1 MRMARQF
8 WTGFIDM
15 LEPMRGLGFQAF
27 GTSASSNP
35 NRLSKTTN
43 SYCGAFVACVGSRV
57 DWKSAA
63 IQISF
68 YFIKKKIKEKNAKN
82 KKKKLSKKNL
92 SNTRVCLQIE
102 SGLCRNFE
110 IFF

>member
-27 GTSASSNP
+27 STSASSNP

-43 SYCGAFVACVGSRV
+43 SYCGAFVACVGSRG

-68 YFIKKKIKEKNAKN
+68 YFIKNKLKKRMQRTKRKN
-82 KKKKLSKKNL
+82 
-92 SNTRVCLQIE
+92 
-102 SGLCRNFE
+102 
-110 IFF
+110 

>member
-43 SYCGAFVACVGSRV
+43 SYCGAFVACVGSRG

-68 YFIKKKIKEKNAKN
+68 YFIKNKLKKRMQRTKRKN
-82 KKKKLSKKNL
+82 
-92 SNTRVCLQIE
+92 
-102 SGLCRNFE
+102 
-110 IFF
+110 